1 MTGRRS
7 RSLRWAKRSVPTL
20 QSAIRFER
28 QNCCT
33 SFAPVQEIHMMTAGR
48 PILSIAAGAAMTLVP
63 ATGAFAHAHLVRAT
77 PAAGGTVR
85 EVPTEV
91 LLRFNEKIES
101 AFSSV
106 VVRDSSGKQIDKT
119 DRLQMRVSLPPLTPG
134 TYKVEWRVMSAD
146 THKVNGN
153 FTFVVGE

>member
-1 MTGRRS
+1 
-7 RSLRWAKRSVPTL
+7 
-20 QSAIRFER
+20 
-28 QNCCT
+28 
-33 SFAPVQEIHMMTAGR
+33 MMTAGR

-106 VVRDSSGKQIDKT
+106 VVRDSTGKQVDKHDAEVDKA
-119 DRLQMRVSLPPLTPG
+119 DRLQMRVSLPPLSPG